1 METTG
6 ILTKQQVTQMATEI
20 AHRVAINTKD
30 VLTAAEAAAYLGISK
45 SYLYKLTMG
54 KQIPFYKPTGKLCY
68 FERGELNKWLLQ
80 NRCSTDAEL
89 EDKAQAYTQRKGA
102 KL

>member
-20 AHRVAINTKD
+20 ALKVAINTKD

-54 KQIPFYKPTGKLCY
+54 KQIPFCM
-68 FERGELNKWLLQ
+68 R
-80 NRCSTDAEL
+80 
-89 EDKAQAYTQRKGA
+89 
-102 KL
+102 